1 MSEDQSKHGRRLGC
15 LLLAIAPLVI
25 VLILYEALYYN
36 PIRLIDERQLADA
49 LGNGLLSEC
58 DTLLAHSGNDSSR
71 PSIDQWPA
79 VIRKLHPRGV
89 FVYPRKPRVVYIEL
103 WKNYREWEAH
113 SILGIWMEKG
123 ACGFSLI
130 VYANAPTDDPP
141 ERGNDEPLV
150 PYYMRKVA
158 DRVYLQY
165 PKRMEVKV
173 LKHTDLVRL
182 GK

>member
-1 MSEDQSKHGRRLGC
+1 MSEDQSKHRRRMGC
-15 LLLAIAPLVI
+15 LLLAIAPVVI
-25 VLILYEALYYN
+25 VLIVYETLYYN
-36 PIRLIDERQLADA
+36 PIRLIDKRQLADA
-49 LGNGLLSEC
+49 LGNGLLAEC
-58 DTLLAHSGNDSSR
+58 DTLLAQSGTDSFR
-71 PSIDQWPA
+71 PPRDQWPI

-89 FVYPRKPRVVYIEL
+89 FVYPRKPQVVYIEL

-130 VYANAPTDDPP
+130 VYANTPTDDPP
-141 ERGNDEPLV
+141 ERGNDEPLM

-165 PKRMEVKV
+165 PKRMEVKI

-182 GK
+182 GN